1 MFYFLIFFTNFSSII
16 AQSSSF
22 ADKIAAMSKQTEEN
36 VTDSG
41 MGKAIGVFAPNPGN
55 KNKGKRPKKPKN
67 KNKNKSNNSYGG
79 NNYVNRPKS
88 PPKKTKPPKTT
99 RPTYPS
105 YTTRTYGPETTK
117 VAKTYPP
124 TYPPIKRPLGVSS
137 KVSLVVNQGNF
148 FQCWH
153 CDAPSMEECEKIGV
167 YRTCPHNA
175 QSCMIETRKRNG
187 IMEQVF
193 EFFCRY

>member
-1 MFYFLIFFTNFSSII
+1 MLLYLLIFIANFSLIKT
-16 AQSSSF
+16 QSSSF
-22 ADKIAAMSKQTEEN
+22 ADKIAAMSKQTEES
-36 VTDSG
+36 VTDNG
-41 MGKAIGVFAPNPGN
+41 LGKAIGVFAPNPGN

-67 KNKNKSNNSYGG
+67 KNKNKTNNSYGG

-105 YTTRTYGPETTK
+105 YTTRTFGQETTK

-137 KVSLVVNQGNF
+137 KVFTS
-148 FQCWH
+148 
-153 CDAPSMEECEKIGV
+153 
-167 YRTCPHNA
+167 
-175 QSCMIETRKRNG
+175 IEAKYCFSVGTVMLLTWKNVKKLESIEHVH
-187 IMEQVF
+187 IMPN
-193 EFFCRY
+193 RA